1 MTLQAGTLTLKNQ
14 HLAKDF
20 IHGPADPD
28 VVAYVAAVEAADG
41 AGLEEGVKVAYADFI
56 TGCKADG
63 IWNSIKAS
71 CILAGARTLNGA
83 LVPLVGSAPTNVGP
97 FIGSDYDRKTGLL
110 GNGSKYLNANRADNA
125 DGQTDSH
132 RSVYVTTPATGG
144 FGAYI
149 GLVYTSPSF
158 SLSFILRDGSGN
170 QLYIQERDSAGSFT
184 ISGAQN
190 ATGFIGGSRANSV
203 WYNARVN
210 GSTTQNFNIPSTPVP
225 GGTNFVFSRSFNG
238 TPDSTVNAGRISFYS
253 IGSALDLSLLD
264 SRVSTLMTD
273 LAAAIP

>member
-1 MTLQAGTLTLKNQ
+1 M
-14 HLAKDF
+14 
-20 IHGPADPD
+20 
-28 VVAYVAAVEAADG
+28 
-41 AGLEEGVKVAYADFI
+41 
-56 TGCKADG
+56 
-63 IWNSIKAS
+63 S
-71 CILAGARTLNGA
+71 GA
-83 LVPLVGSAPTNVGP
+83 LVPLAGNAPINVGP
-97 FIGSDYDRKTGLL
+97 FTPSDYDRKTGLR
-110 GNGSKYLNANRADNA
+110 GNGSNYLNANRADNA

-149 GLVYTSPSF
+149 GLVYTSPAF

-190 ATGFIGGSRANSV
+190 ATGFIGGSRPNST
-203 WYNARVN
+203 YYEARVN
-210 GSTTQNFNIPSTPVP
+210 GSTVQNFNAPSAPVP

-253 IGSALDLSLLD
+253 IGSALNLSLLD
-264 SRVSTLMTD
+264 SRVSTLISD
-273 LAAAIP
+273 LGAAIP